1 VIPPGGEGEI
11 KAVLRTKGRSGT
23 TKKRITVMSND
34 PETPNLSL
42 ELSGEIVVDVAVKP
56 RHLSFGQVGKGE
68 SGSREFELKVTD
80 PDKVKIV
87 DVSASDEMFV
97 LERISGE
104 PAGDSKYSLKLT
116 DTKTIGRITGKVII
130 KLEGSENDTIEVP
143 IRATVV
149 GDLRYS
155 RSVYFNKREGEF
167 PERDIVFTRRS
178 GKDVLIKGA
187 EDPEGHL
194 KLEVATAKG
203 DKATVKATVADPGKD
218 YTKPVRGMLKVQV
231 QDKDEP
237 VVEIRYTVTDRPR
250 SKMRGLRSRPM
261 DGPPAKS
268 LRINPKG
275 EMRSDKEAAKAPK
288 PKPE

>member
-11 KAVLRTKGRSGT
+11 KAVLRTKGRSGV

-68 SGSREFELKVTD
+68 TAVREFELTVNE

-87 DVSASDEMFV
+87 EVTVSDEQLV
-97 LERISGE
+97 LERVSGE
-104 PAGDSKYSLKLT
+104 PSGNSKYSIKLT
-116 DTKTIGRITGKVII
+116 DTKAIGRVTGKVIV

-187 EDPEGHL
+187 EDPDGHL
-194 KLEVATAKG
+194 KLEVTTAKG
-203 DKATVKATVADPGKD
+203 DKATVKASVADPSKD
-218 YTKPVRGMLKVQV
+218 YTKPTRGVLQVKVQ
-231 QDKDEP
+231 DPDEP

-250 SKMRGLRSRPM
+250 SRMPGMRSRPM
-261 DGPPAKS
+261 GGAAKPLKVS
-268 LRINPKG
+268 PKG
-275 EMRSDKEAAKAPK
+275 KIVTDKKAAEAPK
-288 PKPE
+288 PE